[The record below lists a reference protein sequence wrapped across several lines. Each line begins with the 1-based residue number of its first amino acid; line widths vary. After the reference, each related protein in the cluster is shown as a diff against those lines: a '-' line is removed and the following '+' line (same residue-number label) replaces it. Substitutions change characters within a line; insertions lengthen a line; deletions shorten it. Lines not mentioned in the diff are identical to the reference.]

1 MNEYAFNR
9 TFNAMQ
15 EAYDNMQP
23 PDDYY
28 DGDEEQEEFE
38 DDIIEPDDNWYDVER
53 AIFEDE
59 GRTLDWIYG
68 K

>member
-1 MNEYAFNR
+1 MSEYTFNR

-28 DGDEEQEEFE
+28 DEDEEQEEFE
-38 DDIIEPDDNWYDVER
+38 EDIIEPDDNWYDVER

>member
-23 PDDYY
+23 PDDY
-28 DGDEEQEEFE
+28 DEDEEQEYFE
-38 DDIIEPDDNWYDVER
+38 DDEDEPDDDWYGVER

>member
-28 DGDEEQEEFE
+28 D
-38 DDIIEPDDNWYDVER
+38 
-53 AIFEDE
+53 EDE

>member
-28 DGDEEQEEFE
+28 DEDEEQEEFE
-38 DDIIEPDDNWYDVER
+38 DDIIEPHDDNKTRCIIRE
-53 AIFEDE
+53 
-59 GRTLDWIYG
+59 
-68 K
+68 

>member
-1 MNEYAFNR
+1 MNEYTFNR

-15 EAYDNMQP
+15 ESYDNMQP

-28 DGDEEQEEFE
+28 DEDEEEFE